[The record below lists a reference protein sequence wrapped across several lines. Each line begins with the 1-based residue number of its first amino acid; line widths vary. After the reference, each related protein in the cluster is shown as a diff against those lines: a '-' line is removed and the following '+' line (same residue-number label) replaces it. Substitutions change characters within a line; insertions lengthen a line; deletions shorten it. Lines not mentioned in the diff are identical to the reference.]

1 MNLEPCQ
8 SFVANYQST
17 PDSILKDRL
26 CMIENS
32 SYLIM
37 HVTCNKLDNQGLQI
51 IKYIHW
57 VPITL
62 DVWRRKPESN
72 PKEKKKL
79 WRSESSKETLDN
91 QEMDTTFKQKGR
103 IKFCK

>member
-62 DVWRRKPESN
+62 AVWRRKPESN
-72 PKEKKKL
+72 PKEKKKIVEI
-79 WRSESSKETLDN
+79 R
-91 QEMDTTFKQKGR
+91 
-103 IKFCK
+103 KFQRNFGQSGNGHNFQTEG